1 MMKLLSMRVAVVAL
15 SLRAAMSFTGC
26 IVVGHSSGGGW
37 FVWPGGLGLLVV
49 VLVVLFL
56 LRGRR

>member
-1 MMKLLSMRVAVVAL
+1 MTKFMMRVGVIVL
-15 SLRAAMSFTGC
+15 TLVAAMSFSGC